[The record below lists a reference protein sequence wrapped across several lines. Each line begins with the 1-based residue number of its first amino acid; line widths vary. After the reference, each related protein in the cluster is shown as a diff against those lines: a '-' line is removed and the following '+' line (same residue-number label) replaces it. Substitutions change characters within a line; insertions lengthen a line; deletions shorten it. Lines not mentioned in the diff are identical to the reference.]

1 MPKLSLITINL
12 NDVKGIERTLKSVW
26 DNQTYTDFEHI
37 VIDGGSTDGSVDI
50 IKRYADKLAYWVS
63 EPDKGI
69 YNAMNKGILKAKGEY
84 LLFINGG
91 DWLAPNILSE
101 VFKNSYTED
110 IVYGNFTY
118 VKEDGTLI
126 PEIYKR
132 PLTYIDILIYSIG
145 HPASF
150 IKKSLFDK
158 GLYNEDFRIVSDWA
172 FFCEHIIKNRCSTRH
187 IDKNISFFNMYGIS
201 LKPEVQKLT
210 EDEHKKFLS
219 STFEEPFLTL
229 FENAKSRECVFDYIT
244 KARTTEFLDS
254 EWLQHKTRKCIKVL
268 FFIKKILGI
277 KR

>member
-1 MPKLSLITINL
+1 MPKISLITINL

-37 VIDGGSTDGSVDI
+37 VIDGGSTDGSVDV

-118 VKEDGTLI
+118 VKGDGTLI
-126 PEIYKR
+126 PKIYKS
-132 PLTYIDILIYSIG
+132 PLTYIDLLMYSIG

-150 IKKSLFDK
+150 IKNLF
-158 GLYNEDFRIVSDWA
+158 LIR
-172 FFCEHIIKNRCSTRH
+172 
-187 IDKNISFFNMYGIS
+187 
-201 LKPEVQKLT
+201 
-210 EDEHKKFLS
+210 
-219 STFEEPFLTL
+219 
-229 FENAKSRECVFDYIT
+229 DYIM
-244 KARTTEFLDS
+244 R
-254 EWLQHKTRKCIKVL
+254 
-268 FFIKKILGI
+268 ILE
-277 KR
+277 